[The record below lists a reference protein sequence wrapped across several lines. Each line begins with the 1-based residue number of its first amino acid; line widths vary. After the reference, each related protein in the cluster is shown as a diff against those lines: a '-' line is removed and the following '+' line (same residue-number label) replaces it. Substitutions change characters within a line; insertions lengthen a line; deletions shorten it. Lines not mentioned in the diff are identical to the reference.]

1 MPGPDAPTTPRERRR
16 VALVALVALLLVG
29 VGGTV
34 AAVTVGPL
42 RPGAGHDAPRFVEET
57 ATAGLVQTYG
67 GDDTYD
73 AGGGLAVLDCDGDGR
88 PDVYLPGGA
97 NAAALYRNESPTGGA
112 LRFTRVAS
120 SATDLTAATG
130 AYPIDIDSDAIADL
144 VVLRNGG
151 GSVLLR
157 GLGDC
162 RFEPANDAWGL
173 ASTPGNTMAF
183 SATWEGAAALPT
195 LAFGQY
201 VEPLDAGAWACPD
214 NEAIRP
220 DAAGT
225 GYAPP
230 TPLSPGYCPLS
241 MLFSD
246 WDGSGRRDLRVSN
259 DRHYYGELGV
269 GGEQLWR
276 FEAEVPPRAY
286 TAADG
291 WALLRLW
298 GMGIASYDLT
308 GDGYPEVYLTSQG
321 ANTLQTLVAGPSEP
335 AYHGMAR
342 ALGVEATRPVV
353 GGDPLPSTA
362 WHPEF
367 QDVNNDGFMDL
378 LVTKGNVNQIPDY
391 AQKDPN
397 NLFLG
402 QPEGMY
408 VEGSEAA
415 GIVSFDLGRGAA
427 LADFNSDGLLD
438 LVVANLESPARLWRN
453 VGRGAAAAPAAMG
466 GWLGVRLQQPGTNRD
481 AIGAVIE
488 TRIGS
493 RMARREI
500 VVGGGHSG
508 GQLGWTHLGLGGA
521 ANADVRV
528 TWPDGEIGPW
538 MTLAANQF
546 VDIDRG
552 ASDAAPW
559 TPPTP

>member
-1 MPGPDAPTTPRERRR
+1 VAG
-16 VALVALVALLLVG
+16 VALVVLLLVA
-29 VGGTV
+29 VSGTV

-42 RPGAGHDAPRFVEET
+42 RSGDGHDAPRYVEET

-97 NAAALYRNESPTGGA
+97 HPAALYRNDSPTGGA
-112 LRFTRVAS
+112 LRFTRMAS
-120 SATDLTAATG
+120 AATDLTAATG
-130 AYPIDIDSDAIADL
+130 AYPLDIDSDGIADL

-151 GSVLLR
+151 GSALLR

-162 RFEPANDAWGL
+162 RFEAANDAWGI
-173 ASTPGNTMAF
+173 APTPGNTMAF
-183 SATWEGAAALPT
+183 SATWEGAAVLPT

-201 VEPLDAGAWACPD
+201 VETLEAGAWACPD
-214 NEAIRP
+214 NEVIRP
-220 DAAGT
+220 NASGT

-259 DRHYYGELGV
+259 DRHYYGELGG

-276 FEAEVPPRAY
+276 VEPGIPPRAY

-291 WALLRLW
+291 WTLLRLW

-342 ALGVEATRPVV
+342 DLGVEATRPVV

-367 QDVNNDGFMDL
+367 QDVNNDGYMDL

-402 QPEGMY
+402 RPEGAY

-453 VGRGAAAAPAAMG
+453 VGGGSAEAPAAMG
-466 GWLGVRLQQPGTNRD
+466 DWLGVRLHQPGTNRD

-488 TRIGS
+488 TRVGD
-493 RMARREI
+493 RVARREI
-500 VVGGGHSG
+500 VVGGGHGG
-508 GQLGWTHLGLGGA
+508 GQLGWTHLGLGDA
-521 ANADVRV
+521 ADADVRV
-528 TWPDGEIGPW
+528 TWPDGETGPW
-538 MTLAANQF
+538 MTIAANRF
-546 VDIDRG
+546 VDIQRG
-552 ASDAAPW
+552 AADAAPW
-559 TPPTP
+559 TPPAP